1 MDSKYI
7 IAGSTLTDIADAI
20 RVQENTQETIATTE
34 FAKHIAAIEPSVE
47 EYMQIIDFSDYPKL
61 LRESNY
67 TQEEIARCTELYNF
81 YSRMEDITNG

>member
-1 MDSKYI
+1 MDNKYI

-47 EYMQIIDFSDYPKL
+47 EYMRISDLMVYPTETNEK
-61 LRESNY
+61 NY
-67 TQEEIARCTELYNF
+67 DEKSIEQCRNFLEFYNRTEGL
-81 YSRMEDITNG
+81 